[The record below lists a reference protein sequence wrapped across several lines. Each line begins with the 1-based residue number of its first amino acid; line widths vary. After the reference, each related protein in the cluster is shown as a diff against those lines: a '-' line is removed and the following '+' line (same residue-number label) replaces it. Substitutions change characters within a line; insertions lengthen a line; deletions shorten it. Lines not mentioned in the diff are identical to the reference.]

1 MDETPVWDD
10 MVSNTTVDKVGA
22 TSVNLKTT
30 GHEKVMVTVCLSAR
44 ADRTKLKPFIVFRG
58 AKQESKKLN
67 EDYKHKCVIATS
79 ANAWMNEA
87 LTLNWVRSVL
97 GAFSFNRRLLA
108 WNSYECHM
116 MQSVKEALSRINV
129 DQVIIP
135 GGCTKYV
142 QAPDVSWNKPFKALV
157 AEQYD
162 EWMASGVQEYTEAG
176 NIRPPSRKTIVEWV
190 LTAWSR
196 LSADVISKS
205 FKSCAL
211 NLAVDGTED
220 SMIHCFKKGQP
231 CEAGSDQLQAQ
242 LSVLDEPN
250 LPNPFIVV
258 TDSDVEEANDA
269 NLSVAI
275 DPDDDDDID
284 VEL

>member
-1 MDETPVWDD
+1 
-10 MVSNTTVDKVGA
+10 
-22 TSVNLKTT
+22 
-30 GHEKVMVTVCLSAR
+30 
-44 ADRTKLKPFIVFRG
+44 
-58 AKQESKKLN
+58 
-67 EDYKHKCVIATS
+67 
-79 ANAWMNEA
+79 MNEE

-97 GAFSFNRRLLA
+97 GAFSFNRCLLA
-108 WNSYECHM
+108 WDSYECHM
-116 MQSVKEALSRINV
+116 MQSVKKALSRINV

-176 NIRPPSRKTIVEWV
+176 NMRLPSRKTIVEWV

-196 LSADVISKS
+196 LSADVIPKS

-231 CEAGSDQLQAQ
+231 CKAGSDQLQAQ

-250 LPNPFIVV
+250 LPNPFVV
-258 TDSDVEEANDA
+258 ITDSDVEEANDA

-284 VEL
+284 VKL